1 MQKLNI
7 KSTKEQILNS
17 AQIGVEFEFY
27 SNMGLE
33 ETQKSLSN
41 LLNRKIQLEEKAH
54 SDFVPDDKVFKMEP
68 DMSGGKGLIE
78 LVTGPIPYRNARVII
93 IKMLDWIDKNGYTN
107 DRASIHLNMSFQT
120 DYLEDPLMVSKM
132 NILKFILDFDEQQ
145 VYNFFPSREGSTYAK
160 SIKWVM
166 PAREAYYFDEDH
178 ISPMNFTFANSKYYG
193 INFEKAQ
200 KNYLE
205 FRYIGGEDYHKSK
218 EEILYLCERFIMQMW
233 KSCNDSRFSIQNRIE
248 LKRILN
254 KNKPLIES
262 LKDHTKLNKHF
273 PNIHVLVDLQDNEQ
287 VVKVQW
293 PRIKDRVIDLIANG
307 TMERGI
313 INYDSDYGTLQI
325 KDGVF
330 PAVFILDG
338 YEFIDCEIRGNVENS
353 AMYNCNVEGSMLKR
367 CNIYSSTEIKD
378 SKVESCYVHGSATA
392 TNCFIFGRDGV
403 FKGRTIGGIYREGFL
418 GKDAR
423 IGDTTEVVVSK
434 KIN

>member
-1 MQKLNI
+1 
-7 KSTKEQILNS
+7 
-17 AQIGVEFEFY
+17 
-27 SNMGLE
+27 
-33 ETQKSLSN
+33 
-41 LLNRKIQLEEKAH
+41 
-54 SDFVPDDKVFKMEP
+54 
-68 DMSGGKGLIE
+68 
-78 LVTGPIPYRNARVII
+78 
-93 IKMLDWIDKNGYTN
+93 
-107 DRASIHLNMSFQT
+107 
-120 DYLEDPLMVSKM
+120 
-132 NILKFILDFDEQQ
+132 
-145 VYNFFPSREGSTYAK
+145 
-160 SIKWVM
+160 
-166 PAREAYYFDEDH
+166 
-178 ISPMNFTFANSKYYG
+178 
-193 INFEKAQ
+193 
-200 KNYLE
+200 
-205 FRYIGGEDYHKSK
+205 
-218 EEILYLCERFIMQMW
+218 MW
-233 KSCNDSRFSIQNRIE
+233 KSCNDLRFTPQNRVE